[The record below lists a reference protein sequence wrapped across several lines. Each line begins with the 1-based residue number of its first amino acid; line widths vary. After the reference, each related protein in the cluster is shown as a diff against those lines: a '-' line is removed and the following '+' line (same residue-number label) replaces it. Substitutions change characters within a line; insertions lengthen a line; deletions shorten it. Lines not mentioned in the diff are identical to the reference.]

1 MLDRRT
7 FIAAAP
13 AVLFNVPAQSIAAPR
28 SKESKSSMATNT
40 HETTPNRFIE
50 AGGIKYAY
58 RRFGAARGVPMVFLQ
73 HFRGSMDDWDPLLTN
88 GFAKSRPVILF
99 DNAGVGLS
107 GGSVPDTIGGM
118 ADKALEVIDA
128 VGLTQIDLLGF
139 SMGGCIA
146 QILTLKR
153 PSLVRRLILAG
164 TGPGGGDG
172 ILPPDPRVIPI
183 LTSGQSGREER
194 LMLFFEA
201 TETSQAAGRRYW
213 DRTLTRQGEKDSFAS
228 VEAGKV
234 MLTAIGKFSKAK
246 VLPIRGSEKSSRPHW
261 SQMATTTS

>member
-50 AGGIKYAY
+50 AGGTKYAY
-58 RRFGAARGVPMVFLQ
+58 RRFGAAHGVPMVFLQ
-73 HFRGSMDDWDPLLTN
+73 HFRGSMDNWDPLLTN

-128 VGLTQIDLLGF
+128 IGLTQIDLLGF
-139 SMGGCIA
+139 SMGGSIA

-164 TGPGGGDG
+164 TGPGAATVFSRQTRALFRSLHRDG
-172 ILPPDPRVIPI
+172 AGARSALCSSSKQRKRARPPAD
-183 LTSGQSGREER
+183 
-194 LMLFFEA
+194 
-201 TETSQAAGRRYW
+201 
-213 DRTLTRQGEKDSFAS
+213 
-228 VEAGKV
+228 
-234 MLTAIGKFSKAK
+234 AIGIA
-246 VLPIRGSEKSSRPHW
+246 P
-261 SQMATTTS
+261 